1 MNEILSLLKTF
12 AQEEPNVTTDNTAVC
27 ESCGGNMNE
36 QPAVISLS
44 DILRLAGMDS
54 MPSAQQPTEVPAS
67 ADTCTCPH
75 CGSAHSPVSEEQI
88 EEGKQDRIQKARD
101 LIDRA
106 CGLDACNPEELG
118 DHRIDMIAQE
128 TGLKRGHVKSI
139 ANHMDDEDDIKETAT
154 RELTDADNKVLA
166 MVKKQIREMEQAL
179 TTASSEDSRYY
190 TDRLSD
196 LHDMVKMI
204 HGEEPL
210 GLDTDVMDE
219 VSDMY
224 RSIGASM
231 YESGSRVKEDDDGMG
246 SAFMKA
252 YETLLRNKQ

>member
-12 AQEEPNVTTDNTAVC
+12 AQEESTVTTDNTTVC

-36 QPAVISLS
+36 QPSVISLS
-44 DILRLAGMDS
+44 DILRLAGIDS

-67 ADTCTCPH
+67 ADACTCPH
-75 CGSAHSPVSEEQI
+75 CGSAHSPVSEEQDAVDEAKVKEDDM

-101 LIDRA
+101 LLDRA
-106 CGLDACNPEELG
+106 CGLDACSPEELG

-139 ANHMDDEDDIKETAT
+139 ANHMDDEDD
-154 RELTDADNKVLA
+154 
-166 MVKKQIREMEQAL
+166 MEEGNAF
-179 TTASSEDSRYY
+179 TGAKAEAEAEG
-190 TDRLSD
+190 
-196 LHDMVKMI
+196 KA
-204 HGEEPL
+204 EF
-210 GLDTDVMDE
+210 E
-219 VSDMY
+219 VSGEKY
-224 RSIGASM
+224 KVEA
-231 YESGSRVKEDDDGMG
+231 DDGMG